1 MRVDRNEQGVELG
14 AHWGEKFFFEFSS
27 KKCRV
32 LCISIAKNY
41 TCGQKPNL
49 GALIDPTGGRRCKMN
64 VSWKFSTTRQLAPWL
79 KMCYITSISLVK
91 LISWWESSSKWMWN
105 VCCNLLNVVYAVTWM
120 RTDGNAVYSCTVTF
134 CVYIIRCKLILPVEY
149 DCIFAYLVLLSEFL

>member
-120 RTDGNAVYSCTVTF
+120 RTDGNT
-134 CVYIIRCKLILPVEY
+134 IIMQCILVQSHFVSTLYAASLYCMLNMIVFLLI
-149 DCIFAYLVLLSEFL
+149 